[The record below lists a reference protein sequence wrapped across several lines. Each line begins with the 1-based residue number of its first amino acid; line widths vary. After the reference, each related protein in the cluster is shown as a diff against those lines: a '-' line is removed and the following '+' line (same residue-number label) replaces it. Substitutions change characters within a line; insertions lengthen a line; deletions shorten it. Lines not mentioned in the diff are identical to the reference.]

1 MQNNREE
8 HELMYQFPEPKKI
21 LRMNRDRNR
30 LIESMS
36 VDDSYDAKYKEPFTS
51 SSISNSSH
59 GNVFPSFP
67 VSSRNIS
74 DKEEISFSSKSENYC
89 VSFVDIVNSTNI
101 TAQISH
107 TEKIGKYYSIFI
119 NTMATLARNYGAKIT
134 KNAGDSLIYYFPKTS
149 DITNKAAFKDVIEC
163 GLTMIS
169 AGTVLNTKM
178 NEEGLP
184 SVDYRIS
191 ADYGRVGI
199 VRSAISQNDDLFGP
213 TVNIC
218 SKINSKALPNQM
230 VIGGDLYQ
238 IIKSSSYPH
247 RHDYRFKS
255 VGEYSVGFKQMYPVY
270 SVLTKNRT
278 QTLSPHDEQM
288 IRLKPVQMHPSPT
301 TTLKIPSKTDSN
313 YKDQEK
319 HAPNIMLVDDD
330 PDILLTYKSILIEEN
345 CNIETFTDAQE
356 ALNHFAK
363 ANHSYYDLVL
373 LDIRMP
379 DINGLQ
385 LYYKLKAINMAIKI
399 IFVSALDAAD
409 ELISMLPGVRVDYDI
424 IRKPV
429 NRENFVNK
437 IKVVLS

>member
-1 MQNNREE
+1 
-8 HELMYQFPEPKKI
+8 
-21 LRMNRDRNR
+21 
-30 LIESMS
+30 MS
-36 VDDSYDAKYKEPFTS
+36 LDDSHDPKYKEPFTS
-51 SSISNSSH
+51 SSISSSH
-59 GNVFPSFP
+59 EKNVFPSFP
-67 VSSRNIS
+67 VSSRNTS
-74 DKEEISFSSKSENYC
+74 DKEEISFSRKSESYC

-213 TVNIC
+213 TINIC

-238 IIKSSSYPH
+238 IIKSSSYH

-255 VGEYSVGFKQMYPVY
+255 MGEYSVGFKQMYPIY

-278 QTLSPHDEQM
+278 QTLSSHDEQM
-288 IRLKPVQMHPSPT
+288 IRLKPAQMHPSPT
-301 TTLKIPSKTDSN
+301 TTTSKIPSKTDSN

-319 HAPNIMLVDDD
+319 HGPNIMLVDDD

-379 DINGLQ
+379 GINGLQ

-399 IFVSALDAAD
+399 IFVSAIDAAD
-409 ELISMLPGVRVDYDI
+409 ELISMLPDVRVDHDI

-429 NRENFVNK
+429 DRENLVNK
-437 IKVVLS
+437 IKAVLS

>member
-1 MQNNREE
+1 
-8 HELMYQFPEPKKI
+8 
-21 LRMNRDRNR
+21 
-30 LIESMS
+30 MS
-36 VDDSYDAKYKEPFTS
+36 LDDDSHDPKYKEPLTS

-67 VSSRNIS
+67 SSSTNTS
-74 DKEEISFSSKSENYC
+74 DKEEISFSSKSESYC

-119 NTMATLARNYGAKIT
+119 NTMATLARDYGAKIT
-134 KNAGDSLIYYFPKTS
+134 KNAGDSLIYYFPKTADS
-149 DITNKAAFKDVIEC
+149 TNKAAFIDVIEC

-178 NEEGLP
+178 YEEGLP
-184 SVDYRIS
+184 SIDYRIS

-213 TVNIC
+213 TMNIC

-230 VIGGDLYQ
+230 VIGSDLYQ
-238 IIKSSSYPH
+238 IIKSSSSYH
-247 RHDYRFKS
+247 RLDYRFKS
-255 VGEYSVGFKQMYPVY
+255 VGEYSVGFKQTYPVY
-270 SVLTKNRT
+270 SVLAKKRN
-278 QTLSPHDEQM
+278 QTLSLHDEQM
-288 IRLKPVQMHPSPT
+288 KRLKPVQMHSSSSPT

-313 YKDQEK
+313 YKDQKK
-319 HAPNIMLVDDD
+319 HTPNIMLVDDD
-330 PDILLTYKSILIEEN
+330 ADILLTYKSILIEEN

-379 DINGLQ
+379 GINGLQ
-385 LYYKLKAINMAIKI
+385 LYYKLKALNMAIKI
-399 IFVSALDAAD
+399 IFVSAIDAAD
-409 ELISMLPGVRVDYDI
+409 ELISMLPDVRVDHDI

-429 NRENFVNK
+429 DRENLVNK
-437 IKVVLS
+437 VKAVLS

>member
-1 MQNNREE
+1 
-8 HELMYQFPEPKKI
+8 
-21 LRMNRDRNR
+21 
-30 LIESMS
+30 MS
-36 VDDSYDAKYKEPFTS
+36 LDDSHDPEYKEPFTS

-67 VSSRNIS
+67 ASSRNIS
-74 DKEEISFSSKSENYC
+74 DKEEISFSSKSEKYC

-134 KNAGDSLIYYFPKTS
+134 KNAGDSIIYYFPKTADS
-149 DITNKAAFKDVIEC
+149 TNKAAFMDVIEC

-178 NEEGLP
+178 YEEGLP
-184 SVDYRIS
+184 SIDYRIS

-199 VRSAISQNDDLFGP
+199 VSSAISQNDDLFGP
-213 TVNIC
+213 TMNIC

-238 IIKSSSYPH
+238 IIKSSSHH

-270 SVLTKNRT
+270 SVLIKNRT
-278 QTLSPHDEQM
+278 QTLPSHDEQM
-288 IRLKPVQMHPSPT
+288 TKLKPVQMHSSP

-313 YKDQEK
+313 YKGQEK
-319 HAPNIMLVDDD
+319 HTPNIMLIDDD

-356 ALNHFAK
+356 ALNHFAE

-379 DINGLQ
+379 GINGLQ

-409 ELISMLPGVRVDYDI
+409 ELISMLPGVKVDYDI

-437 IKVVLS
+437 IKAVLS

>member
-1 MQNNREE
+1 
-8 HELMYQFPEPKKI
+8 
-21 LRMNRDRNR
+21 
-30 LIESMS
+30 MS
-36 VDDSYDAKYKEPFTS
+36 LDDSHDPKYKEPLTS

-67 VSSRNIS
+67 SSSRNTS
-74 DKEEISFSSKSENYC
+74 DKEEISFSSKSESYC

-119 NTMATLARNYGAKIT
+119 NTMATLARDYGAKIT
-134 KNAGDSLIYYFPKTS
+134 KNAGDSLIYFFPKTADS
-149 DITNKAAFKDVIEC
+149 TNKAAFIDVIEC

-178 NEEGLP
+178 YEEGLP
-184 SVDYRIS
+184 SIDYRIS

-213 TVNIC
+213 TMNIC

-230 VIGGDLYQ
+230 VIGSDLYQ
-238 IIKSSSYPH
+238 IIKSSSSSYH
-247 RHDYRFKS
+247 RLDYRFKS
-255 VGEYSVGFKQMYPVY
+255 VGEYSVGFKQTYPVY
-270 SVLTKNRT
+270 SVLTKKRN
-278 QTLSPHDEQM
+278 QTLSSHDEQM
-288 IRLKPVQMHPSPT
+288 KRLKPVQMHSSSSSPT

-313 YKDQEK
+313 YKDQKK
-319 HAPNIMLVDDD
+319 HTPNIMLVDDD
-330 PDILLTYKSILIEEN
+330 ADILLTYKSILIEEN

-379 DINGLQ
+379 GINGLQ

-399 IFVSALDAAD
+399 IFVSAMDAAD
-409 ELISMLPGVRVDYDI
+409 ELISMLPDVRVDHDI

-429 NRENFVNK
+429 DRENLVNK
-437 IKVVLS
+437 IKAVLS

>member
-1 MQNNREE
+1 
-8 HELMYQFPEPKKI
+8 
-21 LRMNRDRNR
+21 
-30 LIESMS
+30 MS
-36 VDDSYDAKYKEPFTS
+36 LDDSHDPKYKEPFTS

-67 VSSRNIS
+67 ASSRNMS
-74 DKEEISFSSKSENYC
+74 EKEEISFSSKSENYC

-134 KNAGDSLIYYFPKTS
+134 KNAGDSLIYYFPKTADS
-149 DITNKAAFKDVIEC
+149 TNKAAFIDVIEC

-178 NEEGLP
+178 YEEGLP
-184 SVDYRIS
+184 SIDYRIS

-199 VRSAISQNDDLFGP
+199 VSSAISQNDDLFGP
-213 TVNIC
+213 TMNIC

-238 IIKSSSYPH
+238 IIKSSSHH

-270 SVLTKNRT
+270 SVLIKNRT
-278 QTLSPHDEQM
+278 QTLPSSHDEQM
-288 IRLKPVQMHPSPT
+288 TKLKPVQMHSSP
-301 TTLKIPSKTDSN
+301 TTLKIPSKTNSN
-313 YKDQEK
+313 YKGQEK
-319 HAPNIMLVDDD
+319 HTPNIMLIDDD

-356 ALNHFAK
+356 ALNHFAE

-379 DINGLQ
+379 GINGLQ

-409 ELISMLPGVRVDYDI
+409 ELISMLPGVKVDYDI

-437 IKVVLS
+437 IKAVLS

>member
-1 MQNNREE
+1 
-8 HELMYQFPEPKKI
+8 
-21 LRMNRDRNR
+21 
-30 LIESMS
+30 MS
-36 VDDSYDAKYKEPFTS
+36 LDDSHDPKYKEPLTS

-67 VSSRNIS
+67 SSSRNTS
-74 DKEEISFSSKSENYC
+74 DKEEISFSSKSESYC

-119 NTMATLARNYGAKIT
+119 NTMATLARDYGAKIT
-134 KNAGDSLIYYFPKTS
+134 KNAGDSLIYYFPKTADS
-149 DITNKAAFKDVIEC
+149 TNKAAFIDVIEC

-178 NEEGLP
+178 YEEGLP
-184 SVDYRIS
+184 SIDYRIS

-213 TVNIC
+213 TMNIC

-230 VIGGDLYQ
+230 VIGSDLYQ
-238 IIKSSSYPH
+238 IIKSSSSSYH
-247 RHDYRFKS
+247 RLDYRFKS
-255 VGEYSVGFKQMYPVY
+255 VGEYSVGFKQTYPVY
-270 SVLTKNRT
+270 SVLAKKRN
-278 QTLSPHDEQM
+278 QTLSSHDEQM
-288 IRLKPVQMHPSPT
+288 KRLKPVQMHSSSSPTT

-313 YKDQEK
+313 YKDQKK
-319 HAPNIMLVDDD
+319 HTPNIMLVDDD
-330 PDILLTYKSILIEEN
+330 ADILLTYKSILIEEN

-379 DINGLQ
+379 GINGLQ

-399 IFVSALDAAD
+399 IFVSAMDAAD
-409 ELISMLPGVRVDYDI
+409 ELISMLPDVRVDHDI

-429 NRENFVNK
+429 DRENLVNK
-437 IKVVLS
+437 IKAVLS

>member
-1 MQNNREE
+1 
-8 HELMYQFPEPKKI
+8 
-21 LRMNRDRNR
+21 
-30 LIESMS
+30 MS
-36 VDDSYDAKYKEPFTS
+36 LDDSHDPKYKEPFTS

-67 VSSRNIS
+67 ASSRNIS
-74 DKEEISFSSKSENYC
+74 DKEEISFSSKSEKYC

-134 KNAGDSLIYYFPKTS
+134 KNAGDSIIYYFPKTADS
-149 DITNKAAFKDVIEC
+149 TNKAAFMDVIEC

-178 NEEGLP
+178 YEEGLP
-184 SVDYRIS
+184 SIDYRIS

-199 VRSAISQNDDLFGP
+199 VSSAISQNDDLFGP
-213 TVNIC
+213 TMNIC

-238 IIKSSSYPH
+238 IIKSSSH
-247 RHDYRFKS
+247 HHHDYRFKS

-270 SVLTKNRT
+270 SVLIKNRT
-278 QTLSPHDEQM
+278 QTLPSHDEQM
-288 IRLKPVQMHPSPT
+288 TKLKPVQMHSSP

-313 YKDQEK
+313 YKGQEK
-319 HAPNIMLVDDD
+319 HTPNIMLIDDD

-356 ALNHFAK
+356 ALNHFAE

-379 DINGLQ
+379 GINGLQ

-409 ELISMLPGVRVDYDI
+409 ELISMLPGVKVDYDI

-437 IKVVLS
+437 IKAVLS

>member
-1 MQNNREE
+1 
-8 HELMYQFPEPKKI
+8 
-21 LRMNRDRNR
+21 
-30 LIESMS
+30 MS
-36 VDDSYDAKYKEPFTS
+36 LDDSHDPKYKEPFTS
-51 SSISNSSH
+51 SSNSNSSH

-67 VSSRNIS
+67 ASSRNMS
-74 DKEEISFSSKSENYC
+74 EKEEISFSSKSENYC

-134 KNAGDSLIYYFPKTS
+134 KNAGDSIIYYFPKTADS
-149 DITNKAAFKDVIEC
+149 TNKAAFMDVIEC

-178 NEEGLP
+178 YEEGLP
-184 SVDYRIS
+184 SIDYRIS

-199 VRSAISQNDDLFGP
+199 VSSAISQNDDLFGP
-213 TVNIC
+213 TMNIC

-238 IIKSSSYPH
+238 IIKSSSHH

-270 SVLTKNRT
+270 SVLIKNRT
-278 QTLSPHDEQM
+278 QTLPSHDEQM
-288 IRLKPVQMHPSPT
+288 TKLKPVQMHSSP

-313 YKDQEK
+313 YKGQEK
-319 HAPNIMLVDDD
+319 HTPNIMLIDDD

-356 ALNHFAK
+356 ALNHFAE

-379 DINGLQ
+379 GINGLQ

-409 ELISMLPGVRVDYDI
+409 ELISMLPGVKVDYDI

-437 IKVVLS
+437 IKAVLS

>member
-1 MQNNREE
+1 
-8 HELMYQFPEPKKI
+8 
-21 LRMNRDRNR
+21 
-30 LIESMS
+30 MS
-36 VDDSYDAKYKEPFTS
+36 LDDSHDPKYKEPLTS

-67 VSSRNIS
+67 SSSRNTS
-74 DKEEISFSSKSENYC
+74 DKEEISFSSKSESYC

-119 NTMATLARNYGAKIT
+119 NTMATLARDYGAKIT
-134 KNAGDSLIYYFPKTS
+134 KNAGDSLIYFFPKTADS
-149 DITNKAAFKDVIEC
+149 TNKAAFIDVIEC

-178 NEEGLP
+178 YEEGLP
-184 SVDYRIS
+184 SIDYRIS

-213 TVNIC
+213 TMNIC

-230 VIGGDLYQ
+230 VIGSDLYQ
-238 IIKSSSYPH
+238 IIKSSSSSYH
-247 RHDYRFKS
+247 RLDYRFKS
-255 VGEYSVGFKQMYPVY
+255 VGEYSVGFKQTYPVY
-270 SVLTKNRT
+270 SVLTKKRN
-278 QTLSPHDEQM
+278 QTLSSHDEQM
-288 IRLKPVQMHPSPT
+288 KRLKPVQMHSSSSSPTT

-313 YKDQEK
+313 YKDQKK
-319 HAPNIMLVDDD
+319 HTPNIMLVDDD
-330 PDILLTYKSILIEEN
+330 ADILLTYKSILIEEN

-379 DINGLQ
+379 GINGLQ

-399 IFVSALDAAD
+399 IFVSAIDAAD
-409 ELISMLPGVRVDYDI
+409 ELISMLPDVRVDHDI

-429 NRENFVNK
+429 DRENLVNK
-437 IKVVLS
+437 IKAVLS

>member
-1 MQNNREE
+1 
-8 HELMYQFPEPKKI
+8 
-21 LRMNRDRNR
+21 
-30 LIESMS
+30 MS
-36 VDDSYDAKYKEPFTS
+36 LDDSHDPKYKEPFTS
-51 SSISNSSH
+51 SSNSNSSN

-67 VSSRNIS
+67 ASSRNIS
-74 DKEEISFSSKSENYC
+74 DKEEISFSSKSEKYC

-134 KNAGDSLIYYFPKTS
+134 KNAGDSIIYYFPKTADS
-149 DITNKAAFKDVIEC
+149 TNKAAFMDVIEC

-178 NEEGLP
+178 YEEGLP
-184 SVDYRIS
+184 SIDYRIS

-199 VRSAISQNDDLFGP
+199 VSSAISQNDDLFGP
-213 TVNIC
+213 TMNIC

-238 IIKSSSYPH
+238 IIKSSSHH

-270 SVLTKNRT
+270 SVLIKNRT
-278 QTLSPHDEQM
+278 QTLPSSPDEQM
-288 IRLKPVQMHPSPT
+288 AKLKPVQMHSSP

-313 YKDQEK
+313 YKGQEK
-319 HAPNIMLVDDD
+319 HTPNIMLIDDD

-356 ALNHFAK
+356 ALNHFAE

-379 DINGLQ
+379 GINGLQ

-409 ELISMLPGVRVDYDI
+409 ELISMLPGVKVDYDI

-437 IKVVLS
+437 IKAVLS

>member
-1 MQNNREE
+1 
-8 HELMYQFPEPKKI
+8 
-21 LRMNRDRNR
+21 
-30 LIESMS
+30 MS
-36 VDDSYDAKYKEPFTS
+36 LDDSHDPKYKEPFTS

-67 VSSRNIS
+67 SSSTNTS
-74 DKEEISFSSKSENYC
+74 DKEEISFSSKAESYC

-134 KNAGDSLIYYFPKTS
+134 KNAGDSLIYYFPKTADS
-149 DITNKAAFKDVIEC
+149 TNKAAFIDVIEC

-178 NEEGLP
+178 YEEGLP
-184 SVDYRIS
+184 SIDYRIS

-213 TVNIC
+213 TMNIC

-230 VIGGDLYQ
+230 VIGSDLYQ
-238 IIKSSSYPH
+238 IIKSSSSYH
-247 RHDYRFKS
+247 RLDYRFKS
-255 VGEYSVGFKQMYPVY
+255 VGEYSVGFKQTYPVY
-270 SVLTKNRT
+270 SVLAKKRN
-278 QTLSPHDEQM
+278 QTLSSHDEQM
-288 IRLKPVQMHPSPT
+288 KRLKPVQMHSSSSSSPT

-313 YKDQEK
+313 YKDQK
-319 HAPNIMLVDDD
+319 KYTPNIMLVDDD
-330 PDILLTYKSILIEEN
+330 ADILLTYKSILIEEN

-379 DINGLQ
+379 GINGLQ

-399 IFVSALDAAD
+399 IFVSAIDAAD
-409 ELISMLPGVRVDYDI
+409 ELISMLPDVRVDHDI

-429 NRENFVNK
+429 DRENLVNK
-437 IKVVLS
+437 IKAVLSQAL

>member
-1 MQNNREE
+1 
-8 HELMYQFPEPKKI
+8 
-21 LRMNRDRNR
+21 
-30 LIESMS
+30 MS
-36 VDDSYDAKYKEPFTS
+36 LDDSHDPKYKEPLTS

-67 VSSRNIS
+67 SSSRNTS
-74 DKEEISFSSKSENYC
+74 DKEEISFSSKAESYC

-107 TEKIGKYYSIFI
+107 SEKIGKYYSIFI
-119 NTMATLARNYGAKIT
+119 NTMATLARDYGAKIT
-134 KNAGDSLIYYFPKTS
+134 KNAGDSLIYYFPKTADS
-149 DITNKAAFKDVIEC
+149 TNKAAFIDVIEC

-178 NEEGLP
+178 YEEGLP
-184 SVDYRIS
+184 SIDYRIS

-213 TVNIC
+213 TMNIC

-230 VIGGDLYQ
+230 VIGSDLYQ
-238 IIKSSSYPH
+238 IIKSSSSSSYH
-247 RHDYRFKS
+247 RLDYRFKS
-255 VGEYSVGFKQMYPVY
+255 AGEYSVGFKQTYPVY
-270 SVLTKNRT
+270 SVLAKKRN
-278 QTLSPHDEQM
+278 QTLSSHDEQM
-288 IRLKPVQMHPSPT
+288 KRLKPVQMHSSSSTT

-313 YKDQEK
+313 YKDQKK
-319 HAPNIMLVDDD
+319 HTPNIMLVDDD
-330 PDILLTYKSILIEEN
+330 ADILLTYKSILIEEN

-379 DINGLQ
+379 GINGLQ
-385 LYYKLKAINMAIKI
+385 LYYKLKAINMTIKI
-399 IFVSALDAAD
+399 IFVSAIDAAD
-409 ELISMLPGVRVDYDI
+409 ELISMLPDVRVDHDI

-429 NRENFVNK
+429 DRENLVNK
-437 IKVVLS
+437 IKAVLS

>member
-1 MQNNREE
+1 
-8 HELMYQFPEPKKI
+8 
-21 LRMNRDRNR
+21 
-30 LIESMS
+30 MS
-36 VDDSYDAKYKEPFTS
+36 LDDSHDPKYKKPFTS

-59 GNVFPSFP
+59 ENVFPSFP
-67 VSSRNIS
+67 VSSRNTS
-74 DKEEISFSSKSENYC
+74 DKEEISFSSKSESYC

-134 KNAGDSLIYYFPKTS
+134 KNAGDSLIYYFPKTADS
-149 DITNKAAFKDVIEC
+149 TNKSAFKDVIEC

-178 NEEGLP
+178 YEEGLP
-184 SVDYRIS
+184 SIDYRIS

-213 TVNIC
+213 TMNIC

-230 VIGGDLYQ
+230 VIGSDLYQ
-238 IIKSSSYPH
+238 IIKSSSH

-255 VGEYSVGFKQMYPVY
+255 VDGYSIGFKQMYPVY
-270 SVLTKNRT
+270 SVLTKNRN
-278 QTLSPHDEQM
+278 QTLSSHDEQM
-288 IRLKPVQMHPSPT
+288 KRLKPVQMHSSPTAT

-313 YKDQEK
+313 YKDQKK
-319 HAPNIMLVDDD
+319 HTPNIMLIDDD
-330 PDILLTYKSILIEEN
+330 ADILLTYKSILIEEN

-363 ANHSYYDLVL
+363 ANHSYYDLIL

-379 DINGLQ
+379 GINGLQ

-399 IFVSALDAAD
+399 MFVSAIDAAD

-429 NRENFVNK
+429 DRENFVNK
-437 IKVVLS
+437 IKAVLSWSL

>member
-1 MQNNREE
+1 
-8 HELMYQFPEPKKI
+8 
-21 LRMNRDRNR
+21 
-30 LIESMS
+30 MS
-36 VDDSYDAKYKEPFTS
+36 LDDSRDPKYKEPFTS

-67 VSSRNIS
+67 SSSTNTS
-74 DKEEISFSSKSENYC
+74 DKEEISFSSKAESYC

-119 NTMATLARNYGAKIT
+119 NTMATLARDYGAKIT
-134 KNAGDSLIYYFPKTS
+134 KNAGDSLIYYFPKTADS
-149 DITNKAAFKDVIEC
+149 TNKAAFIDVIEC

-178 NEEGLP
+178 YEEGLP
-184 SVDYRIS
+184 SIDYRIS

-213 TVNIC
+213 TMNIC

-230 VIGGDLYQ
+230 VIGSDLYQ
-238 IIKSSSYPH
+238 IIKSSSSSYH
-247 RHDYRFKS
+247 RLDYRFKS
-255 VGEYSVGFKQMYPVY
+255 VGEYSVGFKQTYPVY
-270 SVLTKNRT
+270 SVLAKKRN
-278 QTLSPHDEQM
+278 QTLSSHDEQM
-288 IRLKPVQMHPSPT
+288 KRLKTVQMHSASSSPTT

-313 YKDQEK
+313 YKDQKK
-319 HAPNIMLVDDD
+319 HTPNIMLVDDD
-330 PDILLTYKSILIEEN
+330 ADILLTYKSILIEEN

-379 DINGLQ
+379 GINGLQ

-399 IFVSALDAAD
+399 IFVSAIDAAD
-409 ELISMLPGVRVDYDI
+409 ELISMLPDVRVDHDI

-429 NRENFVNK
+429 NRENLVNK
-437 IKVVLS
+437 IKAVLS

>member
-1 MQNNREE
+1 
-8 HELMYQFPEPKKI
+8 
-21 LRMNRDRNR
+21 
-30 LIESMS
+30 MS
-36 VDDSYDAKYKEPFTS
+36 LDDSHDPKYKEPFTS

-67 VSSRNIS
+67 ASSRNIS
-74 DKEEISFSSKSENYC
+74 DKEEISFSSKSEKYC

-134 KNAGDSLIYYFPKTS
+134 KNAGDSIIYYFPKTADS
-149 DITNKAAFKDVIEC
+149 TNKAAFMDVIEC

-178 NEEGLP
+178 YEEGLP
-184 SVDYRIS
+184 SIDYRIS

-199 VRSAISQNDDLFGP
+199 VSSAISQNDDLFGP
-213 TVNIC
+213 TMNIC

-238 IIKSSSYPH
+238 IIKSSSHH

-270 SVLTKNRT
+270 SVLIKNRT
-278 QTLSPHDEQM
+278 QTLPSSPDEQM
-288 IRLKPVQMHPSPT
+288 TKLKPVQMHSSP

-313 YKDQEK
+313 YKGQEK
-319 HAPNIMLVDDD
+319 HTPNIMLIDDD

-356 ALNHFAK
+356 ALNHFAE

-379 DINGLQ
+379 GINGLQ

-409 ELISMLPGVRVDYDI
+409 ELISMLPGVKVDYDI

-437 IKVVLS
+437 IKAVLS

>member
-1 MQNNREE
+1 
-8 HELMYQFPEPKKI
+8 
-21 LRMNRDRNR
+21 
-30 LIESMS
+30 MS
-36 VDDSYDAKYKEPFTS
+36 LDDSHDPKYKEPLTS

-67 VSSRNIS
+67 SSSRNTS
-74 DKEEISFSSKSENYC
+74 DKEEISFSSKAESYC

-107 TEKIGKYYSIFI
+107 SEKIGKYYSIFI
-119 NTMATLARNYGAKIT
+119 NTMATLARDYGAKIT
-134 KNAGDSLIYYFPKTS
+134 KNAGDSLIYYFPKTADS
-149 DITNKAAFKDVIEC
+149 TNKAAFIDVIEC

-178 NEEGLP
+178 YEEGLP
-184 SVDYRIS
+184 SIDYRIS

-213 TVNIC
+213 TMNIC

-230 VIGGDLYQ
+230 VIGSDLYQ
-238 IIKSSSYPH
+238 IIKSSSSYH
-247 RHDYRFKS
+247 RLDYRFKS
-255 VGEYSVGFKQMYPVY
+255 VGEYSVGFKQTYPVY
-270 SVLTKNRT
+270 SVLTKNRN
-278 QTLSPHDEQM
+278 QTLSSHDEQM
-288 IRLKPVQMHPSPT
+288 KRLKPVQMHSSSSSTT

-313 YKDQEK
+313 YKDQKK
-319 HAPNIMLVDDD
+319 HTPNIMLVDDD
-330 PDILLTYKSILIEEN
+330 ADILLTYKSILIEEN

-379 DINGLQ
+379 GINGLQ

-429 NRENFVNK
+429 DRENLVNK
-437 IKVVLS
+437 IKAVLS

>member
-1 MQNNREE
+1 
-8 HELMYQFPEPKKI
+8 
-21 LRMNRDRNR
+21 
-30 LIESMS
+30 MS
-36 VDDSYDAKYKEPFTS
+36 LDDSHDPKYKEPFTS
-51 SSISNSSH
+51 SSNSNSSH

-67 VSSRNIS
+67 ASSRNMS
-74 DKEEISFSSKSENYC
+74 EKEEISFSSKSENYC

-134 KNAGDSLIYYFPKTS
+134 KNAGDSLIYYFPKTADS
-149 DITNKAAFKDVIEC
+149 TNEAAFIDVIEC

-178 NEEGLP
+178 YEEGLP
-184 SVDYRIS
+184 SIDYRIS

-199 VRSAISQNDDLFGP
+199 VSSAISQNDDLFGP
-213 TVNIC
+213 TMNIC

-238 IIKSSSYPH
+238 IIKSFSNH

-270 SVLTKNRT
+270 SVLIKNRT
-278 QTLSPHDEQM
+278 QTLPSSPDEQM
-288 IRLKPVQMHPSPT
+288 AKLKPVQMHSSPT
-301 TTLKIPSKTDSN
+301 TTLKIPSKTNSN
-313 YKDQEK
+313 YKGQEK
-319 HAPNIMLVDDD
+319 HTPNIMLIDDD

-356 ALNHFAK
+356 ALNHFAE

-379 DINGLQ
+379 GINGLQ

-399 IFVSALDAAD
+399 MFVSALDAAD
-409 ELISMLPGVRVDYDI
+409 ELISMLPGVKVDYDI

-437 IKVVLS
+437 VKTVLS

>member
-1 MQNNREE
+1 
-8 HELMYQFPEPKKI
+8 
-21 LRMNRDRNR
+21 
-30 LIESMS
+30 MS
-36 VDDSYDAKYKEPFTS
+36 LDDSHDPKYKEPFTS

-59 GNVFPSFP
+59 GNIFPSFP
-67 VSSRNIS
+67 ASSRNMS
-74 DKEEISFSSKSENYC
+74 DKEEISFSSKSESYC

-119 NTMATLARNYGAKIT
+119 NTMATLARDYGAKIT
-134 KNAGDSLIYYFPKTS
+134 KNAGDSLIYFFPKTADS
-149 DITNKAAFKDVIEC
+149 TNKAAFIDVIEC

-178 NEEGLP
+178 YEEGLP
-184 SVDYRIS
+184 SIDYRIS

-213 TVNIC
+213 TMNIC

-230 VIGGDLYQ
+230 VIGSDLYQ
-238 IIKSSSYPH
+238 IIKSSSSSYH
-247 RHDYRFKS
+247 RLDYRFKS
-255 VGEYSVGFKQMYPVY
+255 VGEYSVGFKQTYPVY
-270 SVLTKNRT
+270 SVLTKKRN
-278 QTLSPHDEQM
+278 QTLSSHDEQM
-288 IRLKPVQMHPSPT
+288 KRLKPVQMHSSSSSPTT

-313 YKDQEK
+313 YKDQKK
-319 HAPNIMLVDDD
+319 HTPNIMLVDDD
-330 PDILLTYKSILIEEN
+330 ADILLTYKSILIEEN

-379 DINGLQ
+379 GINGLQ

-399 IFVSALDAAD
+399 IFVSAMDAAD
-409 ELISMLPGVRVDYDI
+409 ELISMLPDVRVDHDI

-429 NRENFVNK
+429 DRENLVNK
-437 IKVVLS
+437 IKAVLS

>member
-1 MQNNREE
+1 
-8 HELMYQFPEPKKI
+8 
-21 LRMNRDRNR
+21 
-30 LIESMS
+30 MS
-36 VDDSYDAKYKEPFTS
+36 LDDSHDPKYKEPFTS

-134 KNAGDSLIYYFPKTS
+134 KNAGDSLIYYFPKTADS
-149 DITNKAAFKDVIEC
+149 TNKATFKDVIDC

-178 NEEGLP
+178 YEEGLP
-184 SVDYRIS
+184 SIDYRIS

-213 TVNIC
+213 TMNIC

-230 VIGGDLYQ
+230 VIGSDLYQ
-238 IIKSSSYPH
+238 IITSSSYHH

-255 VGEYSVGFKQMYPVY
+255 VGEYSVGFKQTYPVY
-270 SVLTKNRT
+270 SVLAKKRN
-278 QTLSPHDEQM
+278 QTLSSHDEQM
-288 IRLKPVQMHPSPT
+288 KRLKPVQMHSSSSST

-313 YKDQEK
+313 YKDQKK
-319 HAPNIMLVDDD
+319 HTPNIMLVDDD
-330 PDILLTYKSILIEEN
+330 ADILLTYKS
-345 CNIETFTDAQE
+345 
-356 ALNHFAK
+356 
-363 ANHSYYDLVL
+363 
-373 LDIRMP
+373 
-379 DINGLQ
+379 
-385 LYYKLKAINMAIKI
+385 
-399 IFVSALDAAD
+399 
-409 ELISMLPGVRVDYDI
+409 
-424 IRKPV
+424 
-429 NRENFVNK
+429 
-437 IKVVLS
+437 

>member
-1 MQNNREE
+1 
-8 HELMYQFPEPKKI
+8 
-21 LRMNRDRNR
+21 
-30 LIESMS
+30 MS
-36 VDDSYDAKYKEPFTS
+36 LDDSHDPKYKEPFTS

-67 VSSRNIS
+67 ASSRNIS

-107 TEKIGKYYSIFI
+107 TEKIGKYYSIFL

-134 KNAGDSLIYYFPKTS
+134 KNAGDSLIYYFPKTVDS
-149 DITNKAAFKDVIEC
+149 TNKAAFIDVIEC

-178 NEEGLP
+178 YEEGLP
-184 SVDYRIS
+184 FIDYRIS

-199 VRSAISQNDDLFGP
+199 VSSAISQNDDLFGP
-213 TVNIC
+213 TMNIC

-238 IIKSSSYPH
+238 IIKSSNH

-255 VGEYSVGFKQMYPVY
+255 VGEYPVGFKQMYPVY
-270 SVLTKNRT
+270 SVLIKNRT
-278 QTLSPHDEQM
+278 QTLPSHDEQM
-288 IRLKPVQMHPSPT
+288 TKLKPVQMHSSP
-301 TTLKIPSKTDSN
+301 TTLKIPSETDSN
-313 YKDQEK
+313 YKGQEK
-319 HAPNIMLVDDD
+319 HAPNIMLIDDD

-356 ALNHFAK
+356 ALNHFAE

-379 DINGLQ
+379 GINGLQ
-385 LYYKLKAINMAIKI
+385 LYYKLKAINMAVKI
-399 IFVSALDAAD
+399 MFVSALDAAD
-409 ELISMLPGVRVDYDI
+409 ELISMLPGVKVDYDI

-437 IKVVLS
+437 IKAALS

>member
-1 MQNNREE
+1 
-8 HELMYQFPEPKKI
+8 
-21 LRMNRDRNR
+21 
-30 LIESMS
+30 MS
-36 VDDSYDAKYKEPFTS
+36 LDDSRDPKYKEPFTS

-67 VSSRNIS
+67 SSSTNTS
-74 DKEEISFSSKSENYC
+74 DKEEISFSSKAESYC

-107 TEKIGKYYSIFI
+107 SEKIGKYYSIFI
-119 NTMATLARNYGAKIT
+119 NTMATLARDYGAKIT
-134 KNAGDSLIYYFPKTS
+134 KNAGDSLIYYFPKTADS
-149 DITNKAAFKDVIEC
+149 TNKAAFIDVIEC

-178 NEEGLP
+178 YEEGLP
-184 SVDYRIS
+184 SIDYRIS

-213 TVNIC
+213 TMNIC

-230 VIGGDLYQ
+230 VIGSDLYQ
-238 IIKSSSYPH
+238 IIKSSSSSYH
-247 RHDYRFKS
+247 RLDYRFKS
-255 VGEYSVGFKQMYPVY
+255 VGEYSVGFKQTYPVY
-270 SVLTKNRT
+270 SVLTKKRN
-278 QTLSPHDEQM
+278 QTLSSHDEQM
-288 IRLKPVQMHPSPT
+288 KRLKPVQMHSSSSSPTT

-313 YKDQEK
+313 YKDQKK
-319 HAPNIMLVDDD
+319 HTPNIMLVDDD
-330 PDILLTYKSILIEEN
+330 ADILLTYKSILIEEN

-379 DINGLQ
+379 GINGLQ

-399 IFVSALDAAD
+399 IFVSAIDAAD
-409 ELISMLPGVRVDYDI
+409 ELLSMLPDVRVDHDI

-429 NRENFVNK
+429 DRENLVNK
-437 IKVVLS
+437 IKAVLS

>member
-1 MQNNREE
+1 
-8 HELMYQFPEPKKI
+8 
-21 LRMNRDRNR
+21 
-30 LIESMS
+30 MS
-36 VDDSYDAKYKEPFTS
+36 LDDSHDPKYKEPLTS

-67 VSSRNIS
+67 SSSRNTS
-74 DKEEISFSSKSENYC
+74 DKEEISFSSKSESYC

-119 NTMATLARNYGAKIT
+119 NTMATLARDYGAKIT
-134 KNAGDSLIYYFPKTS
+134 KNAGDSLIYYFPKTADS
-149 DITNKAAFKDVIEC
+149 TNKAAFIDVIEC

-178 NEEGLP
+178 YEEGLP
-184 SVDYRIS
+184 SIDYRIS

-213 TVNIC
+213 TMNIC

-230 VIGGDLYQ
+230 VIGSDLYQ
-238 IIKSSSYPH
+238 IIKSSSSSYH
-247 RHDYRFKS
+247 RLDYRFKS
-255 VGEYSVGFKQMYPVY
+255 VGEYSVGFKQTYPVY
-270 SVLTKNRT
+270 SVLTKKRN
-278 QTLSPHDEQM
+278 QTLSSHDEQM
-288 IRLKPVQMHPSPT
+288 KRLKPVQMHSSSSSPTT

-313 YKDQEK
+313 YKDQKK
-319 HAPNIMLVDDD
+319 HTPNIMLVDDD
-330 PDILLTYKSILIEEN
+330 ADILLTYKSILIEEN

-379 DINGLQ
+379 GINGLQ

-399 IFVSALDAAD
+399 IFVSAMDAAD
-409 ELISMLPGVRVDYDI
+409 ELISMLPDVRVDHDI

-429 NRENFVNK
+429 DRENLVNK
-437 IKVVLS
+437 IKAVLS

>member
-1 MQNNREE
+1 
-8 HELMYQFPEPKKI
+8 
-21 LRMNRDRNR
+21 
-30 LIESMS
+30 MS
-36 VDDSYDAKYKEPFTS
+36 LDDSHDPKYKEPFTS

-67 VSSRNIS
+67 SSSRNTS
-74 DKEEISFSSKSENYC
+74 DKEEISFSSKSESYC

-119 NTMATLARNYGAKIT
+119 NTMATLARDYGAKIT
-134 KNAGDSLIYYFPKTS
+134 KNAGDSLIYYFPKTADS
-149 DITNKAAFKDVIEC
+149 TNKAAFIDVIEC

-178 NEEGLP
+178 YEEGLP
-184 SVDYRIS
+184 SIDYRIS

-213 TVNIC
+213 TMNIC

-230 VIGGDLYQ
+230 VIGSDLYQ
-238 IIKSSSYPH
+238 IIKSSSSSYH
-247 RHDYRFKS
+247 RLDYRFKS
-255 VGEYSVGFKQMYPVY
+255 VGEYSVGFKQTYPVY
-270 SVLTKNRT
+270 SVLAKKRN
-278 QTLSPHDEQM
+278 QTLSSHDEQM
-288 IRLKPVQMHPSPT
+288 KRLKPVQMHSSSSSPTT

-313 YKDQEK
+313 YKDQKK
-319 HAPNIMLVDDD
+319 HTPNIMLVDDD
-330 PDILLTYKSILIEEN
+330 ADILLTYKSILIEEN

-379 DINGLQ
+379 GINGLQ

-399 IFVSALDAAD
+399 IFVSAMDAAD
-409 ELISMLPGVRVDYDI
+409 ELISMLPDVRVDHDI

-429 NRENFVNK
+429 DRENLVNK
-437 IKVVLS
+437 IKAVLS

>member
-1 MQNNREE
+1 
-8 HELMYQFPEPKKI
+8 
-21 LRMNRDRNR
+21 
-30 LIESMS
+30 MS
-36 VDDSYDAKYKEPFTS
+36 LDDSHDPKYKEPFTS

-59 GNVFPSFP
+59 GNIFPSFP
-67 VSSRNIS
+67 ASSRNMS

-134 KNAGDSLIYYFPKTS
+134 KNAGDSLIYYFPKTADS
-149 DITNKAAFKDVIEC
+149 TNKAAFIDVIEC

-178 NEEGLP
+178 YEEGLP
-184 SVDYRIS
+184 SIDYRIS

-199 VRSAISQNDDLFGP
+199 VSSAISQNDDLFGP
-213 TVNIC
+213 TMNIC

-238 IIKSSSYPH
+238 IIKSFSNH
-247 RHDYRFKS
+247 RDDYRFKS

-270 SVLTKNRT
+270 SVLIKNRT
-278 QTLSPHDEQM
+278 QTLPSSHDEQM
-288 IRLKPVQMHPSPT
+288 TKLKPVQMHSSP
-301 TTLKIPSKTDSN
+301 TTLKIPSKTNSN
-313 YKDQEK
+313 YKGQEK
-319 HAPNIMLVDDD
+319 HTPNIMLIDDD

-345 CNIETFTDAQE
+345 CNIETFTDAHE
-356 ALNHFAK
+356 ALNHFAE

-379 DINGLQ
+379 GINGLQ

-399 IFVSALDAAD
+399 MFVSALDAAD
-409 ELISMLPGVRVDYDI
+409 ELISMLPGVKVDYDI

-437 IKVVLS
+437 VKAVLS

>member
-1 MQNNREE
+1 
-8 HELMYQFPEPKKI
+8 
-21 LRMNRDRNR
+21 
-30 LIESMS
+30 MS
-36 VDDSYDAKYKEPFTS
+36 LDDSHDPKYKEPFTS
-51 SSISNSSH
+51 SSISNSSR

-67 VSSRNIS
+67 TSSRNMS

-134 KNAGDSLIYYFPKTS
+134 KNAGDSLIYYFPKTADS
-149 DITNKAAFKDVIEC
+149 TNKAAFIDVIEC

-178 NEEGLP
+178 YEEGLP
-184 SVDYRIS
+184 SIDYRIS

-199 VRSAISQNDDLFGP
+199 VSSAISENDDLFGP
-213 TVNIC
+213 TMNIC

-238 IIKSSSYPH
+238 IIKSFSNDRH
-247 RHDYRFKS
+247 HDYRFKS

-270 SVLTKNRT
+270 SVLIKNRT
-278 QTLSPHDEQM
+278 QTLPSSHDEQM
-288 IRLKPVQMHPSPT
+288 TKLKPVQMHSSP
-301 TTLKIPSKTDSN
+301 TTLKIPSKTNSN
-313 YKDQEK
+313 YKGQEK
-319 HAPNIMLVDDD
+319 HTPNIMLIDDD

-356 ALNHFAK
+356 ALNHFAE

-379 DINGLQ
+379 GINGLQ

-409 ELISMLPGVRVDYDI
+409 ELISMLPGVKVDYDI

-437 IKVVLS
+437 VKAVIS

>member
-1 MQNNREE
+1 
-8 HELMYQFPEPKKI
+8 
-21 LRMNRDRNR
+21 
-30 LIESMS
+30 MS
-36 VDDSYDAKYKEPFTS
+36 LDDSHDPKYKEPFTS

-67 VSSRNIS
+67 SSSTNTS
-74 DKEEISFSSKSENYC
+74 DKEEISFSSKAESYC

-119 NTMATLARNYGAKIT
+119 NTMATLARDYGAKIT
-134 KNAGDSLIYYFPKTS
+134 KNAGDSLIYYFPKTADS
-149 DITNKAAFKDVIEC
+149 TNKAAFIDVIEC

-178 NEEGLP
+178 YEEGLP
-184 SVDYRIS
+184 SIDYRIS

-213 TVNIC
+213 TMNIC

-230 VIGGDLYQ
+230 VIGSDLYQ
-238 IIKSSSYPH
+238 IIKSSSSSSYH
-247 RHDYRFKS
+247 RLDYHFKS
-255 VGEYSVGFKQMYPVY
+255 VGEYSVGFKQTYPVY
-270 SVLTKNRT
+270 SVLAKKRN
-278 QTLSPHDEQM
+278 QTLSSHDEQM
-288 IRLKPVQMHPSPT
+288 KRLKPVQMHSSSPPPPTT

-313 YKDQEK
+313 YKDQKK
-319 HAPNIMLVDDD
+319 HTPNIMLVDDD
-330 PDILLTYKSILIEEN
+330 ADILLTYKSILIEEN

-379 DINGLQ
+379 GINGLQ

-399 IFVSALDAAD
+399 IFVSAIDAAD
-409 ELISMLPGVRVDYDI
+409 ELISMLPDVRVDHDI

-429 NRENFVNK
+429 DRENLVNK
-437 IKVVLS
+437 IKAVLS